1 MYKGKTAKV
10 IQTIVIAAVY
20 VGLTYVSNMFGM
32 ANGIFRLRISEA
44 LMVLPFFTPAAIPGL
59 FIGSLISNFVMSPFM
74 TVGGSY
80 ESSVVIKIMYAV
92 LIESTAALVS
102 SFISYFIGKRQ
113 KFAVPIPPII
123 INALTIP
130 FIYNVWLGLDDH
142 TFLASVGLV
151 LAGEAVT
158 CGILGLA
165 LMLGLEDYKDKL
177 FPTGKQTDDKIADKA
192 DNTVENKEE
201 TAGEK

>member
-1 MYKGKTAKV
+1 
-10 IQTIVIAAVY
+10 
-20 VGLTYVSNMFGM
+20 
-32 ANGIFRLRISEA
+32 
-44 LMVLPFFTPAAIPGL
+44 MVLPFFTPAAIPGL

-74 TVGGSY
+74 AVGGSY

-130 FIYNVWLGLDDH
+130 FIY
-142 TFLASVGLV
+142 TYSVV
-151 LAGEAVT
+151 KETVPRF
-158 CGILGLA
+158 GIRYSKESSA
-165 LMLGLEDYKDKL
+165 LRCWTRSL
-177 FPTGKQTDDKIADKA
+177 P
-192 DNTVENKEE
+192 
-201 TAGEK
+201 